1 MSQRSDSSGFNN
13 PSDKG
18 AVNSRAVLF
27 DDASGYEFK
36 PHEMPILPGSPANPD
51 HPPARRAGYFL
62 IGTFIGLV
70 GGAQNGF
77 LLANTPALQAEFALT
92 PVEAGWLTVAF
103 YATYATMSML
113 LFRVRQEFGIQLFVR
128 WAMAG
133 LVAANFVQLIG
144 PGYYGEMAARAVA
157 GIAAS
162 GLSAL
167 AIYYLM
173 QGLPPAV
180 RIAGLVLSLGLTQVA
195 FPMARALSPVLVIDG
210 DMDRIFVFQFGL
222 SLLGLGMVYLLR
234 LPPGVRK
241 QTFEPLDIPSIALFM
256 IGVGALCAFLIQ
268 GRIQWWDAPW
278 LGYAAALAIV
288 GLGGCLLIEANRKAP
303 MLDLSWLSSRAVLG
317 IAAIGATVRILVAE
331 QGFGA
336 TGMFAAL
343 GYGNEQLTSYFWIL
357 TGATLAGMILSI
369 IRLDPKDLTRPVL
382 FAVFVIGVAAYA
394 DTRTG
399 ILTRPEDLYIS
410 QAAIAF
416 AAVFAMGPVLME
428 GMLRAL
434 AAGQNFVISFIAVFS
449 LSQSVGGLAGISLL
463 SAFHTVRLKTHL
475 IDAASTL
482 ALGNAQ
488 LSQAVSNAAART
500 VPLQQ
505 DAAVIQQITAAD
517 ISQRIGREAAVL
529 AFNDVFFLIASLSA
543 LTFALLF
550 VPWVMNR
557 IRGRNPLAKEL
568 AFLED
573 MRARTQK

>member
-1 MSQRSDSSGFNN
+1 VAEPPR
-13 PSDKG
+13 PLIDK
-18 AVNSRAVLF
+18 A
-27 DDASGYEFK
+27 DGYAFK

-51 HPPARRAGYFL
+51 HPPRRKAAYL
-62 IGTFIGLV
+62 AIGVFIGLV

-92 PVEAGWLTVAF
+92 PVEAGWMTVAF

-133 LVAANFVQLIG
+133 LVLANFVQLIG
-144 PGYYGEMAARAVA
+144 PGYHAELAARAVT

-167 AIYYLM
+167 TIYYLM
-173 QGLPPAV
+173 QGLPAAMRTV
-180 RIAGLVLSLGLTQVA
+180 GLVLSLGLTQIA
-195 FPMARALSPVLVIDG
+195 FPLTRALSPALLVDG
-210 DMDRIFVFQFGL
+210 DMAHVFQFQFAL
-222 SLLGLGMVYLLR
+222 SLLGLAFVYLLR

-241 QTFEPLDIPSIALFM
+241 LTFEKLDIPSMALFVL
-256 IGVGALCAFLIQ
+256 GVASLCAFLIL
-268 GRIQWWDAPW
+268 GRIVWWDAPW
-278 LGYAAALAIV
+278 LGYAVALAVI
-288 GLGGCLLIEANRKAP
+288 GLGGCLLIEANRKSP
-303 MLDLSWLSSRAVLG
+303 MLDLSWLSSRAILS

-336 TGMFAAL
+336 SGMFTAL
-343 GYGNEQLTSYFWIL
+343 GYGNEQLTGYFWVL
-357 TGATLAGMILSI
+357 TGATVAGMLLSV

-382 FAVFVIGVAAYA
+382 FAVLVIGVAAFA

-399 ILTRPEDLYIS
+399 VMSRPQDLYLS

-416 AAVFAMGPVLME
+416 AAVFAMGPVLMQ

-434 AAGQNFVISFIAVFS
+434 AAGQNMIISFIAIFS
-449 LSQSVGGLAGISLL
+449 LSQSVGGLAGIALL

-475 IDAASTL
+475 IDAGTTL
-482 ALGNAQ
+482 AMSNAQ
-488 LSQAVSNAAART
+488 LSQAFSNAAQRT

-505 DAAVIQQITAAD
+505 DPALVQQATSAS
-517 ISQRIGREAAVL
+517 ISAQIGREAAVL
-529 AFNDVFFLIASLSA
+529 AFNDVFFLIGTLSA
-543 LTFALLF
+543 ITFVALF
-550 VPWVMNR
+550 VPWVINR

-568 AFLED
+568 AFIEA
-573 MRARTQK
+573 MRARNEP

>member
-1 MSQRSDSSGFNN
+1 MPLRPDPTEAMPKSR
-13 PSDKG
+13 KVG
-18 AVNSRAVLF
+18 AGEQASLI
-27 DDASGYEFK
+27 DDADGYAFK

-51 HPPARRAGYFL
+51 HPPRRRAAYLL

-128 WAMAG
+128 WAMGG
-133 LVAANFVQLIG
+133 LVIANLVQLIG
-144 PGYYGEMAARAVA
+144 PGYEGELAARAVA

-180 RIAGLVLSLGLTQVA
+180 RIAGLVLSLGLTQIA
-195 FPMARALSPVLVIDG
+195 FPLARALSPALLVDG
-210 DMDRIFVFQFGL
+210 DIDRVFQFQFAL
-222 SLLGLGMVYLLR
+222 SLIGLGMVYMLR
-234 LPPGVRK
+234 LPPGIRK
-241 QTFEPLDIPSIALFM
+241 ETFEPLDIPSIALFM
-256 IGVGALCAFLIQ
+256 IGVAALCAFLIQ

-278 LGYAAALAIV
+278 LGYAVALAVI
-288 GLGGCLLIEANRKAP
+288 GLGGCLLIEANRKSP
-303 MLDLSWLSSRAVLG
+303 MLDLSWLSSRAILS

-343 GYGNEQLTSYFWIL
+343 GYGNEQLTAYFWIL
-357 TGATLAGMILSI
+357 TGATAAGMVLSI
-369 IRLDPKDLTRPVL
+369 IRLDPKDLARPVL
-382 FAVFVIGVAAYA
+382 FAVLVIGIAAFF

-399 ILTRPEDLYIS
+399 VLTRPEDLYLT

-434 AAGQNFVISFIAVFS
+434 AAGQNYVISFIAIFS

-463 SAFHTVRLKTHL
+463 SAFHAVRLKTHL

-482 ALGNAQ
+482 TLGNPQ
-488 LSQAVSNAAART
+488 LSEAVTNAARRSA
-500 VPLQQ
+500 PLQGDQ
-505 DAAVIQQITAAD
+505 ALLQEATAAS

-543 LTFALLF
+543 LTFVALA
-550 VPWVMNR
+550 VPWVINKL
-557 IRGRNPLAKEL
+557 RGRNPLAAEL

-573 MRARTQK
+573 MRARMQK